1 MKLLKFGMKGE
12 PVAEL
17 QRELI
22 AQGYQLAET
31 ADFDEPTEAALMQF
45 QRDKNLL
52 VDGIFGKDSYA
63 VLFGSKPDDSVPVS
77 KFLKESDIVKAAEML
92 EVEPAVIK
100 AIVRVE
106 SRGRGYLNDGRVL
119 ILFERHKFY
128 DFLGKKN
135 ATLARETY
143 EKYPRICN
151 PDKGGYIGF
160 EGEYP
165 RFSLAYGID
174 AELAMQSASWG
185 LFQIMGFNYRLA
197 GCETIH
203 EFVDAMKESE
213 GKQLELF
220 CNFIKNHRDKN
231 GKPALWQA
239 VKKKDWGSVALY
251 YNGAGYKKHS
261 YDSKLA
267 NAYARYK
274 TDVKTA

>member
-22 AQGYQLAET
+22 AQGYQLTET

-63 VLFGSKPDDSVPVS
+63 VLFGHKPDDSVPAN
-77 KFLKESDIVKAAEML
+77 KFLKESDVIQAAEL
-92 EVEPAVIK
+92 LGVEPAAVK
-100 AIVRVE
+100 AIIRVE
-106 SRGRGYLNDGRVL
+106 SAGRGYLKDGRVA

-128 DFLGKKN
+128 DQLPPSV
-135 ATLARETY
+135 ARETAA
-143 EKYPRICN
+143 KYPNICN
-151 PDKGGYIGF
+151 PNSGGYYGKA
-160 EGEYP
+160 GEYS
-165 RFSLAYGID
+165 RFNLAFSID
-174 AELAMQSASWG
+174 KECAMKSASWG
-185 LFQIMGFNYRLA
+185 LFQIMGFNHAAA
-197 GCETIH
+197 GYATVG

-213 GKQLELF
+213 GNQLLAF
-220 CNFIKNHRDKN
+220 CHFIKSNK
-231 GKPALWQA
+231 ALHA
-239 VKKKDWGSVALY
+239 ALKKQDWETVAKL
-251 YNGAGYKKHS
+251 YNGAAYKKNN

-274 TDVKTA
+274 TDVQTA